1 MVLLNLRI
9 TRAMSSLSKSRLI
22 IYLLMRRQET
32 VNKYF
37 YLLTI
42 QYIIDSTFYYLHWLF
57 LKSLTTQIFLHLVGK
72 SRENMIKYQPSLI
85 ATYT

>member
-1 MVLLNLRI
+1 
-9 TRAMSSLSKSRLI
+9 MSSLSKSRLI

-57 LKSLTTQIFLHLVGK
+57 LKSLTTQIFLHLSAVVGK

>member
-42 QYIIDSTFYYLHWLF
+42 QYI
-57 LKSLTTQIFLHLVGK
+57 
-72 SRENMIKYQPSLI
+72 
-85 ATYT
+85 

>member
-1 MVLLNLRI
+1 
-9 TRAMSSLSKSRLI
+9 MSSLSKSRLI